1 MNECNSTEI
10 DKTSLTGQTNYRLK
24 EITQIENYF
33 NKQLHQRK
41 SWNKKLSKHVAAFDS
56 IDKILIVLSATC
68 GGVCNYSFVSV
79 VGGPVGIAS
88 ASFTLIFP

>member
-33 NKQLHQRK
+33 NKQIHQRK
-41 SWNKKLSKHVAAFDS
+41 S
-56 IDKILIVLSATC
+56 
-68 GGVCNYSFVSV
+68 
-79 VGGPVGIAS
+79 
-88 ASFTLIFP
+88 

>member
-1 MNECNSTEI
+1 M
-10 DKTSLTGQTNYRLK
+10 
-24 EITQIENYF
+24 
-33 NKQLHQRK
+33 
-41 SWNKKLSKHVAAFDS
+41 AAFDS
-56 IDKILIVLSATC
+56 IDKILIVLSATS